1 MINKVELQSIISK
14 YYLNGLVEA
23 VKWDVKS
30 NKINIKFV
38 KKKIFYYTRLHLAHS
53 LTWFVYFYLEVIN
66 KNWTTH
72 IMIDRNWLLFSRPA
86 QFLFRPLSD
95 RHV

>member
-30 NKINIKFV
+30 NKINIKFTSPTKEMIGEISCDNFDIV
-38 KKKIFYYTRLHLAHS
+38 DSSVGIS
-53 LTWFVYFYLEVIN
+53 N
-66 KNWTTH
+66 TTQ
-72 IMIDRNWLLFSRPA
+72 LLK
-86 QFLFRPLSD
+86 LIGTT
-95 RHV
+95 